1 MLLCWH
7 TLHLLKLL
15 LPGLCMC
22 CHEKWLRCHCGP
34 LPCHSPDL
42 LFHPGCYSQTKHLLK
57 TNKQAAATASGC
69 FNCMAQQ
76 LHGFESFHLCSEP
89 GSSLVPWPV
98 ASHHYLQRWLLSQPQ
113 KHFPPLGQQR
123 ATHWAPN
130 HDAKHGRK
138 GDVATIPQFCSLPVA
153 CATLP
158 CSGHL
163 VVLWKTFVLL
173 VWAAPWKRE
182 RGMTLFA
189 TVGGSWGWPSR
200 QSVLSSPRAR
210 GSAEVAVWTPC
221 ASMGASQGQL
231 LQRRF
236 LGLPLQ
242 RLGFKS

>member
-76 LHGFESFHLCSEP
+76 LHGFESFHLCGEP
-89 GSSLVPWPV
+89 DSSLVPWPV
-98 ASHHYLQRWLLSQPQ
+98 TSHHYLQRWLLSQPQ

-138 GDVATIPQFCSLPVA
+138 GDIGSLSFAASRSCALCSPAQAILWFF
-153 CATLP
+153 
-158 CSGHL
+158 GRHL
-163 VVLWKTFVLL
+163 CC
-173 VWAAPWKRE
+173 
-182 RGMTLFA
+182 LFGQHLGKEKEA
-189 TVGGSWGWPSR
+189 WLFNTAGGSWGWPSR